1 MDSGARY
8 HLFTVGMIAI
18 ERNDAF
24 TASVVHR
31 LLDEPRFDQPRYTD
45 VDISGLFPERP
56 ATSEVPPASE
66 IPSASASSSPPYSY
80 QPEAWSDSSACTDIR
95 PSRRPGKRMTTRK
108 VYKDSHSR
116 ESRVAAQR
124 IIEDDIEEEHRAA
137 RIPFSPERIC
147 IYDVE
152 PNVVGPDE
160 IMRYMRR
167 FDLDS
172 NEISLIPAEGRAAW
186 NPPPG
191 HVAIYGSML
200 TCGVTLPLQPF
211 ITWFLAEARLA
222 PAQLT
227 PNSYRILMCMWH
239 MWHRMKRPP
248 PTPREVRH
256 FYSLRPVGKTGIYF
270 LQSNQPKFWIPK
282 DVVVKGSVE
291 PTTDEKMKG
300 FVWGFPT
307 SNKFWKNS
315 WFFVGKDWGQ
325 SISFDLDG
333 TQMTCQVPR
342 YFCTPQWNHLTSAF
356 TDEELKTLA
365 RAAVRPLEKRGKPYL
380 YREGKMIKAHLF
392 PQISACRRRHIV
404 SDGLA
409 RRMKG
414 IVEASRKAV
423 LRQRDAGIA
432 PPEDESDEGTP
443 ENVPEGDDEEGV
455 PDYVPEEAHDQE
467 PTVCSAGAEG
477 ASGNFGV
484 SRTFADSGNPVGPSS
499 KGKEKVGDLPKP
511 EQANLPS
518 GSGSP
523 HSAADMQNVP
533 SEAVGGPSG
542 AVAPEFPTS
551 VEPNRSSSEIPASA
565 DPISTPGDSNTEAG
579 QTGKRKASFSSG
591 RPFPKIPRVVAYVNS
606 SSEDEG
612 EGDASVTPPR
622 EQVRESA
629 GGSTGLPR
637 AAPSAEL
644 PEGDVGDMGSSPQID
659 DPTPETIFRAMASGR
674 AYIGEDHWSHFRTGT
689 VSDRLRNFFNSASY
703 MVAEMSGA
711 CQAGEAQAEKI
722 RRLEAQLKE
731 SEDHCSR
738 AELARQEE
746 ARSSEMLINQCLARQ
761 MEAEQRASSAAEE
774 VRTLQDQLSSTREA
788 LLRAE
793 QNAEDG
799 KSAYERRIDDLECQ
813 ALTAKELS
821 KGARLEMEL
830 QSVDRFKRSP
840 AYDALLLREFQRGMV
855 SAGEFFKQKNRATDR
870 ARANWS
876 LSIRKH
882 VDTSLES
889 LRIQMK
895 EWRAYC
901 RSKGKTPHP
910 MHLEVPTAESFSTFY
925 ASERVSFNNEI
936 PDLGPV
942 PGTDYSHWMDDEE
955 DVIVWPSDD
964 SLLSEYVME
973 PDPDVGRSSSPP
985 PAPSS

>member
-1 MDSGARY
+1 
-8 HLFTVGMIAI
+8 
-18 ERNDAF
+18 
-24 TASVVHR
+24 
-31 LLDEPRFDQPRYTD
+31 
-45 VDISGLFPERP
+45 
-56 ATSEVPPASE
+56 
-66 IPSASASSSPPYSY
+66 
-80 QPEAWSDSSACTDIR
+80 
-95 PSRRPGKRMTTRK
+95 
-108 VYKDSHSR
+108 
-116 ESRVAAQR
+116 
-124 IIEDDIEEEHRAA
+124 
-137 RIPFSPERIC
+137 
-147 IYDVE
+147 
-152 PNVVGPDE
+152 
-160 IMRYMRR
+160 
-167 FDLDS
+167 
-172 NEISLIPAEGRAAW
+172 
-186 NPPPG
+186 
-191 HVAIYGSML
+191 
-200 TCGVTLPLQPF
+200 
-211 ITWFLAEARLA
+211 
-222 PAQLT
+222 
-227 PNSYRILMCMWH
+227 MCMWH

-256 FYSLRPVGKTGIYF
+256 FYSLRPVGKIGIYF
-270 LQSNQPKFWIPK
+270 LQSNQPEFWIPK
-282 DVVVKGSVE
+282 DVVVKGRVE

-315 WFFVGKDWGQ
+315 WFFVGKRWGQ

-333 TQMTCQVPR
+333 ARMTCRVPR
-342 YFCTPQWNHLTSAF
+342 YFCTPQWNHTTSAF

-380 YREGKMIKAHLF
+380 YDEGKMIKARLF
-392 PQISACRRRHIV
+392 PQISACRKRYIV
-404 SDGLA
+404 SDALA

-432 PPEDESDEGTP
+432 PPEGESDEGTL
-443 ENVPEGDDEEGV
+443 ENPPEGDDEEGV
-455 PDYVPEEAHDQE
+455 PNYVPEEAHDQE
-467 PTVCSAGAEG
+467 TTAC
-477 ASGNFGV
+477 
-484 SRTFADSGNPVGPSS
+484 PSS
-499 KGKEKVGDLPKP
+499 KGKEKVGDPPEP
-511 EQANLPS
+511 EQVNFPS

-523 HSAADMQNVP
+523 HSAANMPNV
-533 SEAVGGPSG
+533 SFQGVEAIGGHSG
-542 AVAPEFPTS
+542 AVAPEILTS
-551 VEPNRSSSEIPASA
+551 AEPNPSASEIPAPT
-565 DPISTPGDSNTEAG
+565 DPISTPGDSNIEAG

-591 RPFPKIPRVVAYVNS
+591 RPYLKIPRVVAYVDS
-606 SSEDEG
+606 SSRDEG
-612 EGDASVTPPR
+612 EGDVEKDVGVTPPR
-622 EQVRESA
+622 EQIRDSV
-629 GGSTGLPR
+629 GGSTDLPR
-637 AAPSAEL
+637 AAPSAKL
-644 PEGDVGDMGSSPQID
+644 PEGGVSGVGSSPQVD
-659 DPTPETIFRAMASGR
+659 DPTPETMLRAMASGW

-711 CQAGEAQAEKI
+711 CQAGEAQAERI

-746 ARSSEMLINQCLARQ
+746 AKSNQMLLNQCLARQ

-793 QNAEDG
+793 QNAEDA
-799 KSAYERRIDDLECQ
+799 KSTYERRIEDLECQ
-813 ALTAKELS
+813 ALTVKELS

-855 SAGEFFKQKNRATDR
+855 SAGEFFKQKNMATDRAR

-876 LSIRKH
+876 LSIKKH

-925 ASERVSFNNEI
+925 ASERAGFNNER

-973 PDPDVGRSSSPP
+973 PDLDVGGSSSQP

>member
-1 MDSGARY
+1 M
-8 HLFTVGMIAI
+8 
-18 ERNDAF
+18 
-24 TASVVHR
+24 
-31 LLDEPRFDQPRYTD
+31 EPT
-45 VDISGLFPERP
+45 
-56 ATSEVPPASE
+56 
-66 IPSASASSSPPYSY
+66 
-80 QPEAWSDSSACTDIR
+80 
-95 PSRRPGKRMTTRK
+95 
-108 VYKDSHSR
+108 
-116 ESRVAAQR
+116 
-124 IIEDDIEEEHRAA
+124 
-137 RIPFSPERIC
+137 
-147 IYDVE
+147 
-152 PNVVGPDE
+152 
-160 IMRYMRR
+160 
-167 FDLDS
+167 
-172 NEISLIPAEGRAAW
+172 
-186 NPPPG
+186 PG
-191 HVAIYGSML
+191 HVAVYGSML

-270 LQSNQPKFWIPK
+270 LQSNQPEFWIPK
-282 DVVVKGSVE
+282 NVVVKGCVE

-333 TQMTCQVPR
+333 TQMTCRVPR

-380 YREGKMIKAHLF
+380 YKEGKMIKARLF
-392 PQISACRRRHIV
+392 PQISACRRRLFDVDIV

-443 ENVPEGDDEEGV
+443 GNVPEGDDEEGV

-484 SRTFADSGNPVGPSS
+484 SRTSVDSGNP
-499 KGKEKVGDLPKP
+499 
-511 EQANLPS
+511 
-518 GSGSP
+518 
-523 HSAADMQNVP
+523 ADVP
-533 SEAVGGPSG
+533 FEAVGGPS
-542 AVAPEFPTS
+542 ATLK
-551 VEPNRSSSEIPASA
+551 
-565 DPISTPGDSNTEAG
+565 G

-612 EGDASVTPPR
+612 EDDASVTPPR

-629 GGSTGLPR
+629 GGSAGLPR

-674 AYIGEDHWSHFRTGT
+674 AYIGEDRWSRLRTGT
-689 VSDRLRNFFNSASY
+689 VSDRLHNFFNSASY

-711 CQAGEAQAEKI
+711 CEAGEAQAEKI

-746 ARSSEMLINQCLARQ
+746 ARSGEMLVNQCLARQ

-793 QNAEDG
+793 QNAEDA
-799 KSAYERRIDDLECQ
+799 KSAYERRINDLECQ

-821 KGARLEMEL
+821 KGSRLEMEL

-855 SAGEFFKQKNRATDR
+855 SAGEFFKQRNRATDR

-925 ASERVSFNNEI
+925 ASERASFSNEI

-942 PGTDYSHWMDDEE
+942 PGTDYSSWMDDEE
-955 DVIVWPSDD
+955 DVIIWPSDD

>member
-8 HLFTVGMIAI
+8 RLFTVGMIAI

-108 VYKDSHSR
+108 VYKDLHSR

-147 IYDVE
+147 VYDVE

-160 IMRYMRR
+160 ITRYMQR

-186 NPPPG
+186 NPPPWPRSNLRV
-191 HVAIYGSML
+191 HAHLRRHSYSSAFHYLNEAATSHPSRGS
-200 TCGVTLPLQPF
+200 P
-211 ITWFLAEARLA
+211 
-222 PAQLT
+222 
-227 PNSYRILMCMWH
+227 
-239 MWHRMKRPP
+239 
-248 PTPREVRH
+248 

-270 LQSNQPKFWIPK
+270 LQSNQPEFWIPK

-333 TQMTCQVPR
+333 TQMTCRVPR

-380 YREGKMIKAHLF
+380 YREGKMIKAHFF
-392 PQISACRRRHIV
+392 P
-404 SDGLA
+404 SDF
-409 RRMKG
+409 R
-414 IVEASRKAV
+414 VPQTPQV
-423 LRQRDAGIA
+423 LHQRDAGIA
-432 PPEDESDEGTP
+432 PPEDESDKGTP

-455 PDYVPEEAHDQE
+455 PDYVPEEAHNQE

-484 SRTFADSGNPVGPSS
+484 SRTSADSGNPAGPSS
-499 KGKEKVGDLPKP
+499 KGKEKVGDLPEP

-523 HSAADMQNVP
+523 HSSADMQNVP
-533 SEAVGGPSG
+533 FEAVGGPSG

-612 EGDASVTPPR
+612 EDDASVTPPR

-629 GGSTGLPR
+629 GGSAGLPR

-674 AYIGEDHWSHFRTGT
+674 AYIGEDRWRHFRTGT

-722 RRLEAQLKE
+722 RKLEAQLKE

-738 AELARQEE
+738 VELARQEE
-746 ARSSEMLINQCLARQ
+746 ARSSETLINQCLGRQ
-761 MEAEQRASSAAEE
+761 MEAEQRATSAAEE

-793 QNAEDG
+793 QNAEDA

-830 QSVDRFKRSP
+830 QSVDHFKRSP

-925 ASERVSFNNEI
+925 ASERASFNNEI

-942 PGTDYSHWMDDEE
+942 PGTDYSPWMDDEE